1 MENNLIYRLQQKD
14 RRAYMELYD
23 TYFKRLHRF
32 ALNFVF
38 DYEVANNIV
47 QVVFISLYENIAHLN
62 LNVNLGGYLMTMV
75 RNRSLNYLRDRAVE
89 DRYKILYLE
98 AVEQTETLEWLDDE
112 ELIEK
117 LRNIIEKLP
126 EKYRQICE
134 LRFYRNMKYSEIA
147 DSLSISETN
156 AKVQVHR
163 ALQKIKEFL
172 ADEDFQIIALLALFE
187 KSPQA
192 SSVLSL

>member
-1 MENNLIYRLQQKD
+1 MENNLIHRLQQKD

-47 QVVFISLYENIAHLN
+47 QMVFIALYENITHLN
-62 LNVNLGGYLMTMV
+62 SNVNLGGYLMTMV

-89 DRYKILYLE
+89 DRYKILYLQ

-126 EKYRQICE
+126 EKYRQICK

-147 DSLSISETN
+147 DALAISETN

-187 KSPQA
+187 KA
-192 SSVLSL
+192 